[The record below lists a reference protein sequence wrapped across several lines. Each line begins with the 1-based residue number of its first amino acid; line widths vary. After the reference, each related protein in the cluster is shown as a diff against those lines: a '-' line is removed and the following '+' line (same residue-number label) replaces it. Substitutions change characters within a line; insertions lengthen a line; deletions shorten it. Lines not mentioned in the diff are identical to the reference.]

1 MKQQLRTTFHI
12 LNRLVRGV
20 LLKINKE
27 KTNTDNKTTKTT
39 KLRLFDSVI
48 LLIPQYG
55 SETSTIIKCQFFSLA
70 QNIKHETL

>member
-1 MKQQLRTTFHI
+1 VVFPLCTDETAAENHLTYMYI

-27 KTNTDNKTTKTT
+27 KTNTDNETTKTT

-48 LLIPQYG
+48 LLIPHYG
-55 SETSTIIKCQFFSLA
+55 SETSTLSQRK
-70 QNIKHETL
+70 T